1 MSRAKKKRGPYNTL
15 PRKLLDILA
24 VGGARK
30 IGILRSWAR
39 SERYGDCQF
48 DQAVHRLKQ
57 EGKVRERMRF
67 GGLHLE
73 VAQ

>member
-1 MSRAKKKRGPYNTL
+1 MTRAKRKRGPYNTL

-30 IGILRSWAR
+30 VGILRSWAK
-39 SERYGDCQF
+39 SERYGDRQF

-57 EGKVRERMRF
+57 EGRVREFMRH
-67 GGLHLE
+67 GGPHLE
-73 VAQ
+73 VAP